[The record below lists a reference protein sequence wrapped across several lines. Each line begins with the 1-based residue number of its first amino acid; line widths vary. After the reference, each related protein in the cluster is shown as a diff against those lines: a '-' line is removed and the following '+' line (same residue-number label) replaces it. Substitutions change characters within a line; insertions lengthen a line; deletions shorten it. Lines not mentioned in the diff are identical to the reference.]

1 MTDLNPYATPE
12 APLTSGSPA
21 QAELLTEPRKMTAG
35 RGWGW
40 IADGFGLFK
49 LDPWIWI
56 INGLILFVILLLLG
70 FIPFLGSIASY
81 LLYPIFQGGLMLGC
95 YALDTGGRLKVEHLF
110 AGFKNNAGSLAA
122 VGGLY
127 ILGSIAIAII
137 VMLLIFLLG
146 GRDIFSVISAVESGA
161 HQPNP
166 QEAAQLAYLV
176 IVAGLIGLAL
186 IVPLL
191 MATWFAPALVVFH
204 SLGAV
209 EAMKL
214 SFQGCLRNIAPFL
227 IYGLIALVLMVL
239 AVLPILLGLLVLIPT
254 LIASTYIGYKDIFLK
269 A

>member
-12 APLTSGSPA
+12 SPLTTGNPI
-21 QAELLTEPRKMTAG
+21 QAGLLTEPRKAPAG

-56 INGLILFVILLLLG
+56 VNSLILFAITFLLG
-70 FIPFLGSIASY
+70 LVPLGSIASQI
-81 LLYPIFQGGLMLGC
+81 LSPIFLGGLMLGC
-95 YALDTGGRLKVEHLF
+95 YALDTGDRLKVEHLF
-110 AGFKNNAGSLAA
+110 AGFKTNTGSLAA

-127 ILGSIAIAII
+127 ILGYLVIGIV

-146 GRDIFSVISAVESGA
+146 GRDIFGLIGAIQSGA
-161 HQPNP
+161 EPNP
-166 QEAAQLAYLV
+166 QETAQVAYLGIIAV
-176 IVAGLIGLAL
+176 LIGLAL
-186 IVPLL
+186 IVPLV
-191 MATWFAPALVVFH
+191 MAFWFAPALVMFH

-214 SFQGCLRNIAPFL
+214 SFRGCLRNIAPFL
-227 IYGLIALVLMVL
+227 IYGLIALVLMVI
-239 AVLPILLGLLVLIPT
+239 AVIPVLLGLLVLVPT

>member
-12 APLTSGSPA
+12 SPLTTGNPI
-21 QAELLTEPRKMTAG
+21 QAGLLTEPRKVSAD

-56 INGLILFVILLLLG
+56 LNSLILLVILFLLG
-70 FIPFLGSIASY
+70 LLPFLGSIASQI
-81 LLYPIFQGGLMLGC
+81 LYPVFLGGLMLGC
-95 YALDTGGRLKVEHLF
+95 YALDTGDRLKVEHLF

-127 ILGSIAIAII
+127 ILGSLAIGII

-146 GRDIFSVISAVESGA
+146 GRDIFGLIGAIQSGA
-161 HQPNP
+161 QPNP
-166 QEAAQLAYLV
+166 QETIQLAYLGIIAV
-176 IVAGLIGLAL
+176 LIGLAL

-191 MATWFAPALVVFH
+191 MATWFAPALVILH

-214 SFQGCLRNIAPFL
+214 SFRGCLRNIMPFL

-239 AVLPILLGLLVLIPT
+239 AIIPVLLGLLVLLPT
-254 LIASTYIGYKDIFLK
+254 LVASTYIGYKNIFLK

>member
-12 APLTSGSPA
+12 SPLTPGTQI
-21 QAELLTEPRKMTAG
+21 QADLLTEPQKVSAG
-35 RGWGW
+35 RGWDW
-40 IADGFGLFK
+40 IAEGFNLFK

-56 INGLILFVILLLLG
+56 LNSSILLVILFLLG
-70 FIPFLGSIASY
+70 LVPLGGIASQI
-81 LLYPIFQGGLMLGC
+81 LYPIFQGGLMLGC
-95 YALDTGGRLKVEHLF
+95 YALATGNRLQVEHLF
-110 AGFKNNAGSLAA
+110 AGFKSNAGSLAA

-127 ILGSIAIAII
+127 ILGSIAIAIV

-146 GRDIFSVISAVESGA
+146 GRDIFGLIGAIESGA
-161 HQPNP
+161 QPNP
-166 QEAAQLAYLV
+166 QETAQLAYLG
-176 IVAGLIGLAL
+176 IIAILIGVAL

-214 SFQGCLRNIAPFL
+214 SFRGCLRNILPFL
-227 IYGLIALVLMVL
+227 IYGLIATVLMVL
-239 AVLPILLGLLVLIPT
+239 AIIPVLLGLLVLVPT

>member
-12 APLTSGSPA
+12 SPLATGSPI
-21 QAELLTEPRKMTAG
+21 QAELLTEPRKVTAG

-56 INGLILFVILLLLG
+56 LNSLILLVILFLLG
-70 FIPFLGSIASY
+70 LLPFLGSIASQI
-81 LLYPIFQGGLMLGC
+81 LYPIFLGGLMLGC
-95 YALDTGGRLKVEHLF
+95 YALNTGDRLKVEHLF
-110 AGFKNNAGSLAA
+110 AGFKSNAGSLAA

-127 ILGSIAIAII
+127 ILGSLAIGIV
-137 VMLLIFLLG
+137 VMLLVFLLG
-146 GRDIFSVISAVESGA
+146 GRDIFGLISAVESGA
-161 HQPNP
+161 QLNP
-166 QEAAQLAYLV
+166 QEATQLAYLGIIAV
-176 IVAGLIGLAL
+176 LIGLAL

-214 SFQGCLRNIAPFL
+214 SFQGCLLNIAPFL
-227 IYGLIALVLMVL
+227 IYGLIAVVLMFL
-239 AVLPILLGLLVLIPT
+239 AILPILLGLLVLIPT